1 MYAIFLVAVY
11 YCSYLS
17 QYLVKINT
25 AFHFQDKEEMEM
37 ECEERKALQLKL
49 VSHIYLVYHF
59 CLSIDCN
66 QHNCACF
73 STCSVYHSLL
83 KRLLH

>member
-25 AFHFQDKEEMEM
+25 AFHFQDKEEMEL

-49 VSHIYLVYHF
+49 VSHIYL
-59 CLSIDCN
+59 LSI
-66 QHNCACF
+66 
-73 STCSVYHSLL
+73 SLL
-83 KRLLH
+83 SQY

>member
-25 AFHFQDKEEMEM
+25 AFHFQDKEEMEL
-37 ECEERKALQLKL
+37 ECEEEGSLTEAGKPHLP
-49 VSHIYLVYHF
+49 
-59 CLSIDCN
+59 LSISFLS
-66 QHNCACF
+66 Q
-73 STCSVYHSLL
+73 Y
-83 KRLLH
+83 

>member
-25 AFHFQDKEEMEM
+25 AFHFQDKEEMEL

-49 VSHIYLVYHF
+49 VRHIYL
-59 CLSIDCN
+59 I
-66 QHNCACF
+66 
-73 STCSVYHSLL
+73 SLL
-83 KRLLH
+83 SQYWLQSAQLCVFLNL